1 MADRRH
7 QTELRADEILRQL
20 TARGVDFVV
29 IGGIAA
35 VLHGSPSTT
44 YDLDVC
50 YATDPGNLAAL
61 GEVLRELDVQL
72 RGIDDE
78 LPFTP
83 DGEALRRVELL
94 TLVTKFGELD
104 LLSNPVGSPG
114 YQALRR
120 RADRFDLGGF
130 SVLVASIDDLIAMK
144 TAAGRTK
151 DLAAAQELE
160 AIKELQASDMAH
172 PG

>member
-1 MADRRH
+1 VAERRRPA
-7 QTELRADEILRQL
+7 ELRADEILRRF

-61 GEVLRELDVQL
+61 AEVLSELDVHL

-78 LPFTP
+78 VPFSP
-83 DGEALRRVELL
+83 DGETLRRVELL
-94 TLVTKFGELD
+94 TLATRFGELD

-114 YQALRR
+114 YEMLRR
-120 RADRFDLGGF
+120 RAERFDLGGF

-144 TAAGRTK
+144 IAAGRSK
-151 DLAAAQELE
+151 DLAAAEELE
-160 AIKELQASDMAH
+160 AIKDLRARL
-172 PG
+172 G

>member
-1 MADRRH
+1 VADRRRPA
-7 QTELRADEILRQL
+7 ELRADEILQKL

-50 YATDPGNLAAL
+50 YATDRGNLAAL
-61 GEVLRELDVQL
+61 GQVLSELDAHL
-72 RGIDDE
+72 RGVDKA
-78 LPFTP
+78 LPFAP
-83 DGEALRRVELL
+83 DGETLRRVELL

-114 YQALRR
+114 YEALRR
-120 RADRFDLGGF
+120 GAERFDLGGF

-144 TAAGRTK
+144 IAAGRTK
-151 DLAAAQELE
+151 DLAAAEELE
-160 AIKELQASDMAH
+160 AIRELRAAS
-172 PG
+172 G